1 MEYTIFFKKTNIV
14 EQIYFTQRF
23 KISLSDFR
31 IEVRNLSHVLVTCP
45 ETGHGWQAKKALWT
59 FVPCLTEV
67 PTRGW
72 TPKQHNE
79 AHTQGQTVQLCHKL
93 LLTGF
98 SGHLMKAKKPLPRH
112 FHTCTKYCNAALR
125 EGLTPGSVNS
135 RELSAATSTSGEP
148 VERASAKQSG
158 AGRRGRALPCHSSLC
173 PTALQSWDATPVPLS
188 PSTVSATHLDSA
200 RGLPLQTRSHQ
211 STLWHL
217 PWHSLA
223 FQCPGNSDKLEFSP
237 DSQLS

>member
-98 SGHLMKAKKPLPRH
+98 SGHLMKAKKPLSRN

-148 VERASAKQSG
+148 EESIRQAVWSWATWASA
-158 AGRRGRALPCHSSLC
+158 ALPQLTVPHCAAILRRHTCASQPFHRLRHSSGLC
-173 PTALQSWDATPVPLS
+173 EGLATADTQPSVYPLTPSMTQP
-188 PSTVSATHLDSA
+188 
-200 RGLPLQTRSHQ
+200 GLPVSR
-211 STLWHL
+211 
-217 PWHSLA
+217 
-223 FQCPGNSDKLEFSP
+223 
-237 DSQLS
+237 